1 MSGSIAP
8 QWLLQFFDDV
18 GNIASGAKLYSYVA
32 GTTEPTPLYADYA
45 CTTPIA
51 NPYSANAA
59 GRANVWLKNGISYRL
74 RVEDADGNVLCD
86 RWPIIGGT
94 SITAESLRDIV
105 GDSEDITW
113 VLSPDGATLIGSVVD
128 AGMAKN
134 EAGGV
139 SRYHGDLHSNDL
151 DILFRVNPDTGKLDS
166 VMYQGTGLGARLL
179 QVAADFEFAG
189 WEDGYLYGGR
199 GIAAGYAWVGEVG
212 SQEHVRVWRCN
223 DAAAHMYQTRDNWA
237 TSVHD
242 TSAVALLVGVRP
254 PCLAYIEI
262 NGVSCWVLTS
272 ASGGHW
278 WYAQDIAA
286 NYNADGTLKAAAW
299 NAGANMAP
307 HQIADIAESPD
318 GGFRL
323 VGNHNYIMK
332 TTDWVT
338 FTDVYNAGTILGGI
352 DTDKAGKWV
361 AVGRDSGVIAMSIDD
376 GDTWSWPTIYKRNGE
391 DGEYVAAGNIHPS
404 GCVAYANGRWLI
416 TSSYNA
422 GYAYSEDGI
431 YWTVFDSPLG
441 EFYGVASDGVR
452 FYATNPTKVGTGA
465 QNVVYRLLV
474 SEIPFHR
481 HTVHEK
487 GATVD
492 QGLWVA
498 DVPNVPI
505 LGTDHRGR
513 IIDGTAELSRYF
525 VDLATNQTVDGVK
538 TFSDGVVADSLKI
551 TNQAGPVARM
561 VQAGTDGTQS
571 AVSAATARSTIGL
584 QRNGGREW
592 DIYPT
597 SRTAYSDF
605 RYSQMAWSGAVFVQ
619 VSKESP
625 ATLYRYSSDALT
637 WTEASMPVL
646 ASWQGIAWCA
656 SSSLFV
662 AVGYTGGGT
671 GVIYTSPNGVT
682 WTARTVSRA

>member
-1 MSGSIAP
+1 MTVATTQISEVWTGDASSVTFPIPFPFLSRDHLVVWKEGAGGAQTTMTISTATGEGEPSGGSITLTDP
-8 QWLLQFFDDV
+8 V
-18 GNIASGAKLYSYVA
+18 GVGYTLRVRRNTPKTQETDYVPHDPFPADSHERALDKLTMIVQ
-32 GTTEPTPLYADYA
+32 EL
-45 CTTPIA
+45 I
-51 NPYSANAA
+51 AA
-59 GRANVWLKNGISYRL
+59 GAIDLDVDTL
-74 RVEDADGNVLCD
+74 RGL
-86 RWPIIGGT
+86 I
-94 SITAESLRDIV
+94 
-105 GDSEDITW
+105 GDSSTIVWT
-113 VLSPDGATLIGSVVD
+113 LSPDGTKTIASVVD

-179 QVAADFEFAG
+179 QVKTDFEFAG
-189 WEDGYLYGGR
+189 WADGYLYGGR

-262 NGVSCWVLTS
+262 SGVSCWVLTS

-361 AVGRDSGVIAMSIDD
+361 AVDRDAGGIAMSIDD
-376 GDTWSWPTIYKRNGE
+376 GDTWSWPTTYKRNGE
-391 DGEYVAAGNIHPS
+391 DGEYVAAGNILPS

-452 FYATNPTKVGTGA
+452 VYATNPTKVGTGA

-492 QGLWVA
+492 GGLWISDIPSADMVA
-498 DVPNVPI
+498 
-505 LGTDHRGR
+505 T
-513 IIDGTAELSRYF
+513 
-525 VDLATNQTVDGVK
+525 
-538 TFSDGVVADSLKI
+538 
-551 TNQAGPVARM
+551 
-561 VQAGTDGTQS
+561 
-571 AVSAATARSTIGL
+571 
-584 QRNGGREW
+584 
-592 DIYPT
+592 
-597 SRTAYSDF
+597 
-605 RYSQMAWSGAVFVQ
+605 
-619 VSKESP
+619 
-625 ATLYRYSSDALT
+625 DALGRAIRRRVT
-637 WTEASMPVL
+637 IS
-646 ASWQGIAWCA
+646 
-656 SSSLFV
+656 
-662 AVGYTGGGT
+662 
-671 GVIYTSPNGVT
+671 TSAPMDPP
-682 WTARTVSRA
+682 TAMDAIWYVVPA

>member
-1 MSGSIAP
+1 MTVATTQISEVWTGDASSVTFPIPFPFLDREHLIVWKEDAGGVQTAMTISTATGEGEPSGGSITLTAP
-8 QWLLQFFDDV
+8 V
-18 GNIASGAKLYSYVA
+18 GVGYTLRVRRNTPKTQETDYVPHDPFPADSHERALDKLTMIVQ
-32 GTTEPTPLYADYA
+32 EL
-45 CTTPIA
+45 I
-51 NPYSANAA
+51 AA
-59 GRANVWLKNGISYRL
+59 GAIDLDVDTL
-74 RVEDADGNVLCD
+74 RGL
-86 RWPIIGGT
+86 I
-94 SITAESLRDIV
+94 
-105 GDSEDITW
+105 GDSSTIIWT
-113 VLSPDGATLIGSVVD
+113 LSPDGTKTIASVVD

-212 SQEHVRVWRCN
+212 AQEHVRVWRCN

-262 NGVSCWVLTS
+262 SGVSCWVLTS
-272 ASGGHW
+272 ASDGHW

-361 AVGRDSGVIAMSIDD
+361 AVDRDAGGIAMSIDD
-376 GDTWSWPTIYKRNGE
+376 GDTWSWPTTYKRNGE
-391 DGEYVAAGNIHPS
+391 DGEYVAAGNILPS
-404 GCVAYANGRWLI
+404 GCVAYANGGWLI

-492 QGLWVA
+492 GGLWISDIPSADMVA
-498 DVPNVPI
+498 
-505 LGTDHRGR
+505 T
-513 IIDGTAELSRYF
+513 
-525 VDLATNQTVDGVK
+525 
-538 TFSDGVVADSLKI
+538 
-551 TNQAGPVARM
+551 
-561 VQAGTDGTQS
+561 
-571 AVSAATARSTIGL
+571 
-584 QRNGGREW
+584 
-592 DIYPT
+592 
-597 SRTAYSDF
+597 
-605 RYSQMAWSGAVFVQ
+605 
-619 VSKESP
+619 
-625 ATLYRYSSDALT
+625 DALGRAIRRSVT
-637 WTEASMPVL
+637 IS
-646 ASWQGIAWCA
+646 
-656 SSSLFV
+656 
-662 AVGYTGGGT
+662 
-671 GVIYTSPNGVT
+671 TSAPMDPP
-682 WTARTVSRA
+682 TAMDAIWYVVPE

>member
-86 RWPIIGGT
+86 RWPITGGGSGEDSYKT
-94 SITAESLRDIV
+94 KNAETGNL
-105 GDSEDITW
+105 G
-113 VLSPDGATLIGSVVD
+113 
-128 AGMAKN
+128 
-134 EAGGV
+134 
-139 SRYHGDLHSNDL
+139 YHSDLHSNDV
-151 DILFRVNPDTGKLDS
+151 DIQFSVNNTTGKLDS

-212 SQEHVRVWRCN
+212 AQEHVRVWRCN

-262 NGVSCWVLTS
+262 SGVSCWVLTS
-272 ASGGHW
+272 ASDGHW

-361 AVGRDSGVIAMSIDD
+361 AVDRDAGGIAMSIDD
-376 GDTWSWPTIYKRNGE
+376 GDTWSWPTTYKRNGE
-391 DGEYVAAGNIHPS
+391 DGEYVAAGNILPS
-404 GCVAYANGRWLI
+404 GCVAYANGGWLI

-492 QGLWVA
+492 GGLWISDIPSADMVA
-498 DVPNVPI
+498 
-505 LGTDHRGR
+505 T
-513 IIDGTAELSRYF
+513 
-525 VDLATNQTVDGVK
+525 
-538 TFSDGVVADSLKI
+538 
-551 TNQAGPVARM
+551 
-561 VQAGTDGTQS
+561 
-571 AVSAATARSTIGL
+571 
-584 QRNGGREW
+584 
-592 DIYPT
+592 
-597 SRTAYSDF
+597 
-605 RYSQMAWSGAVFVQ
+605 
-619 VSKESP
+619 
-625 ATLYRYSSDALT
+625 DALGRAIRRSVT
-637 WTEASMPVL
+637 IS
-646 ASWQGIAWCA
+646 
-656 SSSLFV
+656 
-662 AVGYTGGGT
+662 
-671 GVIYTSPNGVT
+671 TSAPMDPP
-682 WTARTVSRA
+682 TAMDAIWYVVPE